1 MLSSA
6 LLVMI
11 ENNSRHMAATWRQ
24 GIKKSPYSKTY
35 QRFSDAELE
44 RRARDVYDNLG
55 KWLDRDTTME
65 QIGKAYIM
73 VGRQRYQEG
82 FPLCEVQY
90 GLYYTKKVLWD
101 HIMSEGIL
109 TNALEIYQALELAI
123 RLQSFFDLASFYII
137 RGWLGELALKME
149 HADGMDHKTLE
160 TFFPAGS
167 FALEFNPEID

>member
-11 ENNSRHMAATWRQ
+11 ENNSGHMAAAWRQ
-24 GIKKSPYSKTY
+24 GIKESPYSKTY

-65 QIGKAYIM
+65 QIGEAYIL
-73 VGRQRYQEG
+73 VGRRRYQEG

-90 GLYYTKKVLWD
+90 GLHYTKKVLWD
-101 HIMSEGIL
+101 HVMSEGIL
-109 TNALEIYQALELAI
+109 SNALEIYQALELTI
-123 RLQSFFDLASFYII
+123 RLQNFFDLASFYII
-137 RGWLGELALKME
+137 RGWLCELALKME
-149 HADGMDHKTLE
+149 REKGMTHEALQA
-160 TFFPAGS
+160 FFPAGS
-167 FALEFNPEID
+167 FALEFNPEMY

>member
-6 LLVMI
+6 LLAMV
-11 ENNSRHMAATWRQ
+11 ENNSKQMAAIWRQ
-24 GIKKSPYSKTY
+24 GIKGSPYSKTY
-35 QRFSDAELE
+35 QRFGDDELE

-65 QIGKAYIM
+65 HIGKAYIA

-101 HIMSEGIL
+101 HIMSAGIL
-109 TNALEIYQALELAI
+109 SSALEIYQALELAI

-149 HADGMDHKTLE
+149 HAQGMDHKHLE
-160 TFFPAGS
+160 AFFPPGS
-167 FALEFNPEID
+167 FALEFNPEIY